1 MMARHFPL
9 SLHHGRALQSALL
22 AVLCVAAVLLWT
34 APQAA
39 AQTIIDMNTGQV
51 RPKTADDYSQERGI
65 KERQRADS
73 LAYIDHVRRALNA
86 MAADSLQEAE
96 SRLHQALKLRPD
108 APGNYL
114 LKHHLGDI
122 ALAHNDWRQAV
133 TLYTDVLAGHH
144 DYLPSRYHRAVC
156 YYELGSLTA
165 AAEDC
170 AAILRLNPSAEE
182 RTRLLFLRAAIQ
194 AKGHH
199 PDLAMEDI
207 ETILREDP
215 ENTAAALMKARLL
228 DDMGQRQAALDLLTT
243 FVAAHPEMAEG
254 FTARAQLLDAMGRT
268 EAAIDDYAAALRLT
282 PDDAYLYRDRAALYL
297 KMGQKAAARRDLDAA
312 VKYGMPRAALHD
324 MYRQTQR

>member
-1 MMARHFPL
+1 MMAQRSSL
-9 SLHHGRALQSALL
+9 SLHPGRSLQSALL
-22 AVLCVAAVLLWT
+22 AVLCFVAALLWN

-51 RPKTADDYSQERGI
+51 RPKTTDDYSQERGI
-65 KERQRADS
+65 RERQRADS

-86 MAADSLQEAE
+86 MAADSLAEAE
-96 SRLHQALKLRPD
+96 RRLHQALKLRPD

-122 ALAHNDWRQAV
+122 ALAREAWREAV
-133 TLYTDVLAGHH
+133 VLYNDVLAEHH
-144 DYLPSRYHRAVC
+144 DYTPSRYHRAVC
-156 YYELGSLTA
+156 FYELGSLTA

-170 AAILRLNPSAEE
+170 AAILRMNPTEE
-182 RTRLLFLRAAIQ
+182 EQTRLRFLRAAIQ

-207 ETILREDP
+207 EAILRSDP

-228 DDMGQRQAALDLLTT
+228 DDMGQRQAALDHLTT
-243 FVAAHPEMAEG
+243 FVAAHTDMAEG

-268 EAAIDDYAAALRLT
+268 ETAIDDYTTAIGLT
-282 PDDAYLYRDRAALYL
+282 PDDAYLYRARAILYL
-297 KMGQKAAARRDLDAA
+297 KTGQKTAARRDLDAA
-312 VKYGMPRAALHD
+312 VTHGMPRAALND
-324 MYRQTQR
+324 LYRQVLH

>member
-1 MMARHFPL
+1 M
-9 SLHHGRALQSALL
+9 
-22 AVLCVAAVLLWT
+22 
-34 APQAA
+34 
-39 AQTIIDMNTGQV
+39 
-51 RPKTADDYSQERGI
+51 
-65 KERQRADS
+65 
-73 LAYIDHVRRALNA
+73 
-86 MAADSLQEAE
+86 
-96 SRLHQALKLRPD
+96 
-108 APGNYL
+108 
-114 LKHHLGDI
+114 
-122 ALAHNDWRQAV
+122 